1 MVEVLS
7 GVNGQILRWARE
19 SYNMSTSETAMAIG
33 IDEERYIKWERE
45 KNFLHMPS

>member
-19 SYNMSTSETAMAIG
+19 SYNMSTSETKSPHL
-33 IDEERYIKWERE
+33 DEE
-45 KNFLHMPS
+45 